1 MRTTLS
7 FKINLIVFLVV
18 LTLGS
23 ALGGLFIV
31 DQKKLLQ
38 QELDRRIELLGA
50 HMAEE
55 FIETGMQPE
64 VLSGLLQAI
73 ALDPEIC
80 YVMVKSPGGDVLAS
94 RWQSRHQGA
103 VQEYNFP
110 LSDPANSGTTEI
122 FGPVTAQTQ
131 GDLIGRFS
139 IGVDLEPLQSRISR
153 LIARTAAVVLVAIAV
168 SLIAGYGL
176 IGALFRRSLSS
187 LLAGIAAIGSGDLS
201 RRINPRRSDEIGRIG
216 SAFND
221 MAERLSAT
229 LITKEHLETAVAER
243 TSELKTALDDRTRAQ
258 AELSDREERI
268 RLLLESTAEAIY
280 GLDMQGNCTFCNPAA
295 LRLLGYRAAE
305 DLVGK
310 NMHLLIHHTRA
321 DGSAYPVEQC
331 GIFSVFRTGKG
342 VHQRD
347 EIFWKA
353 DGSCMHVELWSLP
366 IFKRE
371 ELLGA
376 VVTFLD
382 ITDRLKLEQQLLQAQ
397 KMEAI
402 GLLAGGVA
410 HDFNNILTAIY
421 GYGSL
426 LQMKIPAADPLHAN
440 VDQLLESAER
450 AAQLTRS
457 LLAFSRKQVLDM
469 KAVHLNEIVARQEK
483 FLRRIIGEDIEMRTI
498 LNRDTVIL
506 ADRSQIEQV
515 LMNLSTNARDAMP
528 KGGRLTIETDQ
539 VRITDEFV
547 AAHGFGSS
555 GAYALLTVT
564 DTGTGMDEETQR
576 KIFDPFFTTKEV
588 GRGTGLGMAII
599 YGIVTQHKGYI
610 HVYSQVGSGTTFRIY
625 IPAQDGPADGQAA
638 PTKKK
643 EIKNGTETILL
654 AEDDHILRGFFRDL
668 MTEFGYTVIVAEDG
682 EDALAR
688 FRELKDQIHLCI
700 IDMVM
705 PKMSGK
711 DVYEEIQKIKPGA
724 KVIFSSGY
732 ADKGLPGGIP
742 AGIDFIA
749 KPAPPEEFL
758 NKVRQALDRGKT

>member
-1 MRTTLS
+1 MRATLS

-18 LTLGS
+18 LSLGSTLGS
-23 ALGGLFIV
+23 LFII
-31 DQKKLLQ
+31 DQKKSLQ

-55 FIETGMQPE
+55 FIETGMQPD
-64 VLSGLLQAI
+64 VLSGLLQAV

-80 YVMVKSPGGDVLAS
+80 YVMVKSPDGEVLAS
-94 RWQSRHQGA
+94 RWQTRQQGA
-103 VQEYNFP
+103 VQEYDFP
-110 LSDPANSGTTEI
+110 LSDSSNNSTAAL
-122 FGPVTAQTQ
+122 FGPVTAHAE
-131 GDLIGRFS
+131 GNLIGRFS
-139 IGVDLEPLQSRISR
+139 IGVDLKPLHVKISR
-153 LIARTAAVVLVAIAV
+153 LIARTAAVVLAAIAL

-176 IGALFRRSLSS
+176 VRGLFRRSLSP

-216 SAFND
+216 NAFND

-229 LITKEHLETAVAER
+229 LITKEHLEAAVDRR

-258 AELSDREERI
+258 AELADREERI
-268 RLLLESTAEAIY
+268 RLLLESTAEAVY
-280 GLDMQGNCTFCNPAA
+280 GLDMNGNCTFCNPAA
-295 LRLLGYRAAE
+295 VRLLGYHAAE
-305 DLVGK
+305 DLIGK
-310 NMHLLIHHTRA
+310 NMHRLIHHTRA

-331 GIFSVFRTGKG
+331 SIYSVFRTGKG
-342 VHQRD
+342 IHQQD
-347 EIFWKA
+347 EIMWKA
-353 DGSCMHVELWSLP
+353 DGSCMHVELWSYP
-366 IFKRE
+366 IFKRD
-371 ELLGA
+371 ELLGT

-426 LQMKIPAADPLHAN
+426 VQMKIREGDPLRAN

-469 KAVHLNEIVARQEK
+469 KAVHLNEIIARQEK

-498 LNRDTVIL
+498 LNRDTLIM
-506 ADRSQIEQV
+506 ADSTQIEQV
-515 LMNLSTNARDAMP
+515 LMNMATNARDAMP

-539 VRITDEFV
+539 VRITDEFI
-547 AAHGFGSS
+547 AAHGFGSR

-564 DTGTGMDEETQR
+564 DTGTGMDEETQQ

-610 HVYSQVGSGTTFRIY
+610 NVYSQVGAGTTFRIY
-625 IPAQDGPADGQAA
+625 IPVQSGAADGPAASEA
-638 PTKKK
+638 KK
-643 EIKNGTETILL
+643 EIKTGTETILL
-654 AEDDHILRGFFRDL
+654 AEDDRILRGFFRDL
-668 MTEFGYTVIVAEDG
+668 MTQFGYTVIVAEDG
-682 EDALAR
+682 EDALVR
-688 FRELKDQIHLCI
+688 FRERKDQIQLSI

-705 PKMSGK
+705 PKRSGR
-711 DVYEEIQKIKPGA
+711 DVYDEIQKIKPGA

-732 ADKGLPGGIP
+732 ADRGLPGGIP
-742 AGIDFIA
+742 AGSDFIA

-758 NKVRQALDRGKT
+758 DKIRQALDRGSG